1 MSRVKSRVKSRRVV
15 EQRPNVIRVMDAVR
29 ECIYVGKNSSS
40 CN

>member
-15 EQRPNVIRVMDAVR
+15 EQRLTVIRVMAAVT
-29 ECIYVGKNSSS
+29 ECIYVGKNSPS